1 MDAAYRGFPTLGTLN
16 PEPLTADSPVHGDH
30 DLVTQFRQFVPEKP
44 ALFGASVAVVDP
56 ALPTGSAVCGI
67 GYPTDHTFLLG
78 SIGKALNGLIY
89 SGMVADGLVHPQDTL
104 DRFLPLTGTPAGR
117 ITLESLLTHT
127 SGLPTTGG
135 GRRDLLRMNWRLFRG
150 RDPQPETRGDLLRQ
164 LTDAPV
170 TGPGH
175 FHYSNL
181 GGSALGHALAA
192 AAGTSY
198 PQLVADHLAAP
209 AGRPSICVTA
219 PGEPDGPLDAP
230 SFSVFN
236 KPGEAW
242 TGEGYAPAGG
252 VRASAEDMAV
262 LMHRLL
268 NDPLPGWEDAFTPL
282 FRVDPGTFIGPG
294 NRIGAGWFIQDATN
308 ESPELV
314 WHNGYAAGFGS
325 AIVLDRGTKR
335 GAFVSVIDGTMQAD
349 PVPTALTLLHP
360 R

>member
-1 MDAAYRGFPTLGTLN
+1 MTPSK
-16 PEPLTADSPVHGDH
+16 PLSADSPVHGDP
-30 DLVTQFRQFVPEKP
+30 DLATTFLELVPEKP
-44 ALFGASVAVVDP
+44 ALFGASVAVIDP
-56 ALPTGSAVCGI
+56 VLPTGSAVCGI

-89 SGMVADGLVHPQDTL
+89 SGMVADGLLRPQDTL
-104 DRFLPLTGTPAGR
+104 DRFLPLAGTSAGR
-117 ITLESLLTHT
+117 ATLESLLTHT
-127 SGLPTTGG
+127 SGLATIGG
-135 GRRDLLRMNWRLFRG
+135 GRLDLLRMQWRLLRG
-150 RDPQPETRGDLLRQ
+150 RDPQPETLDDLLRQ
-164 LTDAPV
+164 LADAPV

-192 AAGTSY
+192 TTGTSY
-198 PQLVADHLAAP
+198 PQLVADHLAGP
-209 AGRPSICVTA
+209 LGRPSICVTA

-268 NDPLPGWEDAFTPL
+268 DDPLPGWEDAFTPL
-282 FRVDPGTFIGPG
+282 FRVDPETFIGPG
-294 NRIGAGWFIQDATN
+294 NSIGTGWFIQDATGN
-308 ESPELV
+308 SPELV

-325 AIVLDRGTKR
+325 VVVLDRQTRR

-349 PVPTALTLLHP
+349 PVPTALALLRP
-360 R
+360 